1 MKLNFSDLKNDTPST
16 GELYLVDMK
25 ESSDKRYVTCT
36 LMDGSI
42 QKNANMFSTCLKDL
56 EEIGVT
62 ANSIVTVTIVQKS
75 PNAQGIQYLNIN
87 NISTNKDPN
96 VKSYDFAK
104 KSKNNLEDMYEQILA
119 IVHTGKNEGSLVK
132 IVDEL
137 YKENKDLLINS
148 AAGRT
153 MHHDYIGGLLEHTLG
168 MVKSCQAICAV
179 YPQLDEELLVCA
191 AAVHDIGKLIEF
203 QTNSLGAVEYTAE
216 GQLLG
221 HITYGIIMID
231 RIASKCVPY
240 NPERLMLLEHM
251 VASHHERVEWGAIKN
266 PCTSEAIVLASLD
279 NIDAKINM
287 VDKLKE
293 QGAVGITDCPGFESK
308 KVYIPIF

>member
-1 MKLNFSDLKNDTPST
+1 MKLNFSDLKNDIPGT

-36 LMDGSI
+36 LMDGSV

-56 EEIGVT
+56 EKIGVT

-87 NISTNKDPN
+87 NISINKDPN

-119 IVHTGKNEGSLVK
+119 IVHTGKNEGSLIK

-168 MVKSCQAICAV
+168 MVKSCQAIGTV

-266 PCTSEAIVLASLD
+266 PCTPEAIVLASLD

-293 QGAVGITDCPGFESK
+293 QGAAGITDCPGFESK

>member
-1 MKLNFSDLKNDTPST
+1 MKLNFSDLKNDTPGI

-36 LMDGSI
+36 LMDGSV

-56 EEIGVT
+56 EKIGVT

-87 NISTNKDPN
+87 NISINKDPN

-119 IVHTGKNEGSLVK
+119 IVHTGKNEGSLIK

-168 MVKSCQAICAV
+168 MVKSCQAICTV

-240 NPERLMLLEHM
+240 NSERLMLLEHM

-266 PCTSEAIVLASLD
+266 PCTPEAIVLASLD

-293 QGAVGITDCPGFESK
+293 QGAAGITDCPGFESK